1 MKLSIVSPIYKGE
14 KMLDELVRRI
24 VASVTPITDE
34 YEIILVNDHSP
45 DNSWAEIV
53 KLCEK
58 NNNVKGLD
66 LSRNFGQPY
75 AITAGL
81 SYSSGEWVVVLDCDL
96 QNRPEE
102 IPRLYHKAIEGYDI
116 VYACRT
122 ERADK
127 FMKRMSSIVFHKVY
141 NYLSGLN
148 TNKEIAEFGIYHRK
162 VVETYCRIP
171 EYARTFCELVQT
183 LGFRKSTI
191 GVEHD
196 ARAEGES
203 SYTLGRLLQ
212 LSFNAMI
219 SNTNKPLQLAVALG
233 FGMAAFSLVLN
244 IVNIFAGFIG
254 WNEVPG
260 YTTTIFSIWFV
271 GGLILMM
278 MGVLGLYVGKIFDQ
292 VKGRPIFIVR
302 DSLNFDYEKK

>member
-1 MKLSIVSPIYKGE
+1 
-14 KMLDELVRRI
+14 MLDELVRRI

-191 GVEHD
+191 EVEHD

>member
-203 SYTLGRLLQ
+203 SYTIGRLLQ

>member
-1 MKLSIVSPIYKGE
+1 MCSSDL
-14 KMLDELVRRI
+14 
-24 VASVTPITDE
+24 
-34 YEIILVNDHSP
+34 
-45 DNSWAEIV
+45 

-203 SYTLGRLLQ
+203 SYTIGRLLQ

>member
-1 MKLSIVSPIYKGE
+1 
-14 KMLDELVRRI
+14 MLDELVRRI

-278 MGVLGLYVGKIFDQ
+278 MEVLGLYVGKIFDQ